1 MKFIKTCLQAVYILL
16 GTASMVVAPFAFFFY
31 LLELDAFRSIIYA
44 WLLSAF
50 LSALVI
56 LPTGTTKARKDRK
69 TKRNMLR
76 IKKFFCSIFS
86 TMKKGICKVYEEIFS
101 EDILRTRVNEL

>member
-1 MKFIKTCLQAVYILL
+1 MKLIKTCLQAIYILI

-44 WLLSAF
+44 WLVCAF

-101 EDILRTRVNEL
+101 EEYIED

>member
-1 MKFIKTCLQAVYILL
+1 MKLIKTCLQAIYILL

-31 LLELDAFRSIIYA
+31 LLELDAFRSIIYD
-44 WLLSAF
+44 WLVCAF

-69 TKRNMLR
+69 TKRNLLR

-86 TMKKGICKVYEEIFS
+86 TIKKVICKVYEEIFS
-101 EDILRTRVNEL
+101 EEYIED

>member
-1 MKFIKTCLQAVYILL
+1 MKFFKTCLQVVYILL
-16 GTASMVVAPFAFFFY
+16 GSAAMVVAPYAFFFY
-31 LLELDAFRSIIYA
+31 LLELGAFRSVIYA
-44 WLLSAF
+44 WLVCAF

-76 IKKFFCSIFS
+76 IKKVFCTIFS
-86 TMKKGICKVYEEIFS
+86 TIKKGICKVYEELFS
-101 EDILRTRVNEL
+101 EEYIDD

>member
-31 LLELDAFRSIIYA
+31 LLDLDAFRSIIYA
-44 WLLSAF
+44 WMVCAF

-56 LPTGTTKARKDRK
+56 LPTGTTKVRKDRK
-69 TKRNMLR
+69 TKRNLLR
-76 IKKFFCSIFS
+76 IKNFFCSMFS
-86 TMKKGICKVYEEIFS
+86 TMKKGICKVYEEVFS
-101 EDILRTRVNEL
+101 EEYIED

>member
-1 MKFIKTCLQAVYILL
+1 MKLFKTCLQVIYILL
-16 GTASMVVAPFAFFFY
+16 GTAAMVVAPFAFFFY
-31 LLELDAFRSIIYA
+31 LLELGTFHSIIYA
-44 WLLSAF
+44 WLVCAF

-69 TKRNMLR
+69 MKRNVLR

-86 TMKKGICKVYEEIFS
+86 TMKKGICKVYKEIFS
-101 EDILRTRVNEL
+101 EEYIED

>member
-31 LLELDAFRSIIYA
+31 LLALGAFRSIIYA
-44 WLLSAF
+44 WLVCAF
-50 LSALVI
+50 LSTLVI

-69 TKRNMLR
+69 MKRNLLR
-76 IKKFFCSIFS
+76 IKKLFCSIFS
-86 TMKKGICKVYEEIFS
+86 AIAKGVRKVYEEIFS
-101 EDILRTRVNEL
+101 EEYIED

>member
-31 LLELDAFRSIIYA
+31 LLELGAFRSIIYA
-44 WLLSAF
+44 WLVCAF

-69 TKRNMLR
+69 TKRNLLR

-86 TMKKGICKVYEEIFS
+86 TMKKESARSMKKYS
-101 EDILRTRVNEL
+101 AKNILRTRVND

>member
-1 MKFIKTCLQAVYILL
+1 MKFFKTCLQAIYILL
-16 GTASMVVAPFAFFFY
+16 GTAAIVVAPFSFFFY
-31 LLELDAFRSIIYA
+31 LLELGTFHSIIYA
-44 WLLSAF
+44 WLVCAF

-69 TKRNMLR
+69 TRRNVLQ
-76 IKKFFCSIFS
+76 IKKFFGSIFS

-101 EDILRTRVNEL
+101 EEYIED

>member
-1 MKFIKTCLQAVYILL
+1 MKIIKTCLQAIYILL
-16 GTASMVVAPFAFFFY
+16 CTASMVVAPFAFFFY
-31 LLELDAFRSIIYA
+31 LLELDAFRSIIYD
-44 WLLSAF
+44 WLVCAF

-56 LPTGTTKARKDRK
+56 LPTGTTKARKDRN

-101 EDILRTRVNEL
+101 EEYIED

>member
-1 MKFIKTCLQAVYILL
+1 MEFLKTCLQVIYILL
-16 GTASMVVAPFAFFFY
+16 GSAAMVIAPFSFFFY
-31 LLELDAFRSIIYA
+31 LLELGAFRSIIYA
-44 WLLSAF
+44 WLVCAF

-69 TKRNMLR
+69 MKRNLLR

-86 TMKKGICKVYEEIFS
+86 AIDKGVRKVFEELFS
-101 EDILRTRVNEL
+101 EEYIED

>member
-31 LLELDAFRSIIYA
+31 LLELEAFRSIIYA
-44 WLLSAF
+44 WLVCAF

-56 LPTGTTKARKDRK
+56 LPTGTTKARNDRK
-69 TKRNMLR
+69 KKRNMLR
-76 IKKFFCSIFS
+76 IKKFFYSIFS
-86 TMKKGICKVYEEIFS
+86 TMKK
-101 EDILRTRVNEL
+101 

>member
-16 GTASMVVAPFAFFFY
+16 GTASIVVAPFAFFFY
-31 LLELDAFRSIIYA
+31 LLELGAFRSIIYA
-44 WLLSAF
+44 WLVCAF

-69 TKRNMLR
+69 MKRNLLR
-76 IKKFFCSIFS
+76 IKKFFGSIFS
-86 TMKKGICKVYEEIFS
+86 AIDKGVRKVFEELFS
-101 EDILRTRVNEL
+101 EEYIED

>member
-1 MKFIKTCLQAVYILL
+1 MKFLKTFLQVIYILL
-16 GTASMVVAPFAFFFY
+16 GSAAMVVAPFAFFFY

-44 WLLSAF
+44 WLVCAF

-69 TKRNMLR
+69 MKRNVLR

-101 EDILRTRVNEL
+101 EEHIED

>member
-1 MKFIKTCLQAVYILL
+1 MKFFKNCLQAVYILL

-31 LLELDAFRSIIYA
+31 ILELGAFRSIIYA
-44 WLLSAF
+44 CLVCSFLSAF
-50 LSALVI
+50 VI
-56 LPTGTTKARKDRK
+56 LTTGTTKARKDRK
-69 TKRNMLR
+69 TKRNLLR

-101 EDILRTRVNEL
+101 EEYIED

>member
-44 WLLSAF
+44 WLVCSFLSAF
-50 LSALVI
+50 VI
-56 LPTGTTKARKDRK
+56 LPTGTTKVRKDRK

-86 TMKKGICKVYEEIFS
+86 AMKKGICKVYEELFS
-101 EDILRTRVNEL
+101 EEYIED

>member
-1 MKFIKTCLQAVYILL
+1 MKFFKTCLQVVYILL

-31 LLELDAFRSIIYA
+31 LMELGAFRSVIYA
-44 WLLSAF
+44 WLVCAF

-56 LPTGTTKARKDRK
+56 LPTGTTKVRKDRK

-86 TMKKGICKVYEEIFS
+86 TMKKGIGKVFDEIFS
-101 EDILRTRVNEL
+101 EEYIED

>member
-1 MKFIKTCLQAVYILL
+1 MKFFKTCLQVIYILL
-16 GTASMVVAPFAFFFY
+16 GTAAMVVAPFAFFFY
-31 LLELDAFRSIIYA
+31 LLELGAFRSVVYA
-44 WLLSAF
+44 WLVCAF

-69 TKRNMLR
+69 TKRNMLQ

-86 TMKKGICKVYEEIFS
+86 TIKKGICKVYEEIFS
-101 EDILRTRVNEL
+101 EEYIDD